1 MVRILLMEWG
11 RLGWGKKYLDGER
24 GPVSSPVAAQPPE
37 PVPLEFGGA
46 ITLKR
51 PCRIKVRR
59 ENDLVP
65 SSE

>member
-1 MVRILLMEWG
+1 MGLAW
-11 RLGWGKKYLDGER
+11 LGHEVPYLDDKG